1 MQSRTNQVTKP
12 SRTLP
17 QQLELA
23 SRRCRARNR
32 WHFLLLLPSMI
43 SQEDRALR
51 WSPAWTNARTPKEA
65 PPAVVV
71 DRRRDA
77 VTAMLCLASENASEP
92 SNATSGEPR
101 ANARIRFA
109 FSLTPGLRLGLECPG
124 SNLACLVCVLCGERI
139 FFWLV
144 I

>member
-1 MQSRTNQVTKP
+1 MPSRTNQVTKP

-77 VTAMLCLASENASEP
+77 VTAMLCLARE
-92 SNATSGEPR
+92 R
-101 ANARIRFA
+101 ANFPIQPSGDPRDNAWIRFA